1 MFRHVVMVKFTPEAT
16 DEQKET
22 LREGLATMPEQ
33 IPEVRAYRFGD
44 DVRISAD
51 NFDFVLV
58 ADFENQD
65 GFLAYRDHP
74 AHQKL
79 VADLLRPIVA
89 QRAAVQHEWRTALP
103 TDLPG

>member
-16 DEQKET
+16 DEQKQA

-44 DVRISAD
+44 DAGVSAD
-51 NFDFVLV
+51 NYDFVVV
-58 ADFENQD
+58 ADFEGQD
-65 GFLAYRDHP
+65 GFLTYWDHP

-89 QRAAVQHEWRTALP
+89 ARAAVQHEWRTALP

>member
-16 DEQKET
+16 EDQKEA

-33 IPEVRAYRFGD
+33 IADVRAYRFGD
-44 DVRISAD
+44 DAGVTPD
-51 NFDFVLV
+51 NFDFVVV
-58 ADFENQD
+58 ADFEDRD
-65 GFLAYRDHP
+65 GFLTYRDHP

-79 VADLLRPIVA
+79 VVDLLRPIVA
-89 QRAAVQHEWRTALP
+89 ERASVQHEWRTALP